1 MLISY
6 LCVIAKAEYAL
17 SGNAIN
23 RSVNTA
29 ARRFVFECRVAN
41 VVKQITSGSPS
52 VCVLCERFV
61 HCARAILDPAL
72 RRSEAS
78 LQRKRCHAE
87 NAPRV
92 I

>member
-1 MLISY
+1 M
-6 LCVIAKAEYAL
+6 CVCACF
-17 SGNAIN
+17 
-23 RSVNTA
+23 V
-29 ARRFVFECRVAN
+29 ARATTN
-41 VVKQITSGSPS
+41 
-52 VCVLCERFV
+52 
-61 HCARAILDPAL
+61 AILDPAL

>member
-1 MLISY
+1 MCVRAAFVVRLI
-6 LCVIAKAEYAL
+6 
-17 SGNAIN
+17 
-23 RSVNTA
+23 
-29 ARRFVFECRVAN
+29 
-41 VVKQITSGSPS
+41 
-52 VCVLCERFV
+52 
-61 HCARAILDPAL
+61 HAILDPAL

>member
-1 MLISY
+1 VLISY

-23 RSVNTA
+23 RSINTA

-52 VCVLCERFV
+52 VCVRV
-61 HCARAILDPAL
+61 SAL
-72 RRSEAS
+72 FTVRVRYWTLHLGVLKLVCSG
-78 LQRKRCHAE
+78 
-87 NAPRV
+87 NAAMLRMRQG
-92 I
+92 